1 MLTNRAPPKLISLM
15 SQASVIEKPTEETAD
30 RNSREAEEFFPV
42 AGVLCHDRRT
52 CADEIWAIIN
62 FRSKTLDSGSV
73 KDLVSIGCQAEI
85 SNFYPPC
92 EFEPPVKVNGLLQ
105 GTGIRAFTYI
115 QKGSLLIDTDV
126 GRFCSIAMNVSTGAG
141 EHPVDWL
148 SSHPF
153 VDDPNDVAAG
163 LSNCYP
169 EYREWLTGAP
179 GRVTGRGGDRVTI
192 GSDVW
197 IGEGAFIRRGVTIGT
212 GAIVAAHAVVTKD
225 VAPFSIVGG
234 NPAKHIRYRI
244 AEGLIDEVLGSRW
257 WEFDLR
263 PIIGGIDFS
272 DVRASVT
279 KINEAWADGRIERF
293 VPPRYIIDHDGAKL
307 I

>member
-1 MLTNRAPPKLISLM
+1 MNN
-15 SQASVIEKPTEETAD
+15 E
-30 RNSREAEEFFPV
+30 
-42 AGVLCHDRRT
+42 
-52 CADEIWAIIN
+52 
-62 FRSKTLDSGSV
+62 SV
-73 KDLVSIGCQAEI
+73 KDLVSIGCQALI
-85 SNFYPPC
+85 SSFSPPC
-92 EFEPPVKVNGLLQ
+92 EFESPVKVDGFLGKTTL
-105 GTGIRAFTYI
+105 GAFTYI
-115 QKGSLLIDTDV
+115 QKGSFFIDTDV

-153 VDDPNDVAAG
+153 VNDPNDVAAG

-179 GRVTGRGGDRVTI
+179 TRVTNRGGERVTI
-192 GSDVW
+192 GNDVW
-197 IGEGAFIRRGVTIGT
+197 IGEGAFVRRGVTIGT

-244 AEGLIDEVLGSRW
+244 AEGLIDEVLQSQW

-263 PIIGGIDFS
+263 PIIAGIDFS
-272 DVRASVT
+272 DVRASVA
-279 KINEAWADGRIERF
+279 KINEARADGRIERF
-293 VPPRYIIDHDGAKL
+293 LPSRYRVGHDGAKL
-307 I
+307 M